1 MQTVLL
7 VGVDRRTQFLVVT
20 GDRTITEQLVGHI
33 EIAMRRAPMKPP
45 LPSVRVLELEDV
57 KDLVQDISMLE
68 VNTVEP

>member
-1 MQTVLL
+1 
-7 VGVDRRTQFLVVT
+7 
-20 GDRTITEQLVGHI
+20 
-33 EIAMRRAPMKPP
+33 MKPP